1 MISFSFL
8 STEYF
13 DLPLDSI
20 RSSIPWITEHEG
32 KDLADLS
39 IIFCSDD
46 ELLSMNQKHLN
57 HDYYTDII
65 TFDYSTDSYIS
76 GDLFI
81 SVDRV
86 SDNAEIEGV
95 SFIEEIHRVVF
106 HGVLHLLGYN
116 DKEDHDILVM
126 REKENFYLAKL
137 FHVKHT

>member
-1 MISFSFL
+1 MITFSFL
-8 STEYF
+8 SKEYA
-13 DLPLDSI
+13 DLPFDSI
-20 RSSIPWITEHEG
+20 QSSIPKITEHEG
-32 KDLADLS
+32 KDLAELS

-46 ELLSMNQKHLN
+46 ELLSINQKHLN

-76 GDLFI
+76 GDLFV

-116 DKEDHDILVM
+116 DKEYEDVLVM

-137 FHVKHT
+137 FHVKHL

>member
-20 RSSIPWITEHEG
+20 RSSIPWITEFEG

-95 SFIEEIHRVVF
+95 SFMEEIHRVVF

-116 DKEDHDILVM
+116 DKEDQDILVM